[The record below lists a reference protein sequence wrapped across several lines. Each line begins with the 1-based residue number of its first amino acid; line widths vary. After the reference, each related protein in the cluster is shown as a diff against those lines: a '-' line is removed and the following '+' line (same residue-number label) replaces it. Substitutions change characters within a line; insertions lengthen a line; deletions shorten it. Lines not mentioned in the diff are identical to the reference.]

1 MQIILIILNTHENLL
16 AVSNLYRDL
25 KGMYFNVFV
34 VYIYVCMCIIYLIC
48 I

>member
-34 VYIYVCMCIIYLIC
+34 IYIYMYVCALFT
-48 I
+48 